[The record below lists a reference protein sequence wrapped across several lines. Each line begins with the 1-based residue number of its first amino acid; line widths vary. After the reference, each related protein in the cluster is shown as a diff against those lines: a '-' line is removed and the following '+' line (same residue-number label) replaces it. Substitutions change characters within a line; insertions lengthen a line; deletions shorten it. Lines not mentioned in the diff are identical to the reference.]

1 MPVAVALLLTLLY
14 AIFSPLGAR
23 IRAAEQRAL
32 AAALPGVPSSS
43 AVAGARSFVD
53 RGWTSFV
60 ASELWL
66 LLLLAGIIVLFH
78 TWWLAFAIP
87 AGGIVL
93 RFLLHALDPY
103 PSRLAWYLDRFLA
116 QVERARGRAVAQG
129 DADRAARAEALST
142 ALTRLASEEGDD
154 PVL

>member
-1 MPVAVALLLTLLY
+1 MPVAVALLLTLVY

-43 AVAGARSFVD
+43 AVAGARSIVD

-66 LLLLAGIIVLFH
+66 LLLLAGVIVLFH
-78 TWWLAFAIP
+78 TWWMAFAIP
-87 AGGIVL
+87 AAGVL
-93 RFLLHALDPY
+93 LRLALHALDPY
-103 PSRLAWYLDRFLA
+103 PSRLAWYLDRFRA
-116 QVERARGRAVAQG
+116 QVERARGRAVAEG
-129 DADRAARAEALST
+129 DAERAARAEALSS
-142 ALTRLASEEGDD
+142 ALSRLAADEGDD
-154 PVL
+154 AVL